1 MKKLTSLFA
10 LCALAGLFLTGCAA
24 QQPRRIVAGGNE
36 AITTMGVDLQ
46 DFKNA
51 AGQLTQAMLN
61 NRHIADF
68 EAKNGRMPAV
78 NVGSIINKTDLS
90 IDLAQIAGRINED
103 LLNSGLV
110 EIVANDAGAVAASK
124 EDAFMN
130 NTAVNTDDRADFYM
144 EGTINMLT
152 ASFDDMR
159 EKTYTFQIRLNNR
172 QRRTIF
178 QKTIDMAKQG
188 DKASAIGW

>member
-1 MKKLTSLFA
+1 MKFVAMPVFCLLIG
-10 LCALAGLFLTGCAA
+10 LLLAGCAA
-24 QQPRRIVAGGNE
+24 QQPRRIVSGGNE
-36 AITTMGVDLQ
+36 AFTTMGVDLQ

-61 NRHIADF
+61 NAQIARF
-68 EAKNGRMPAV
+68 EQTNGRLPVV
-78 NVGSIINKTDLS
+78 NVGAIVNKTDLS

-110 EIVANDAGAVAASK
+110 EIVANDAGAIAASK

-130 NTAVNTDDRADFYM
+130 DAKVNADDRADFYM
-144 EGTINMLT
+144 EGTINLLT
-152 ASFDDMR
+152 ASFDGQR

-178 QKTIDMAKQG
+178 QKTVDMTKQG
-188 DKASAIGW
+188 DKASAVGW

>member
-1 MKKLTSLFA
+1 MNRTVLPA
-10 LCALAGLFLTGCAA
+10 LCILGLLLAGCAA
-24 QQPRRIVAGGNE
+24 QQPRRIVSGGNE
-36 AITTMGVDLQ
+36 AFTTMGVDLQ

-61 NRHIADF
+61 NAQIAKF
-68 EAKNGRMPAV
+68 EQANGRLPVV
-78 NVGSIINKTDLS
+78 NVGSIVNKTDLS

-130 NTAVNTDDRADFYM
+130 DAKVNADDRADFYM
-144 EGTINMLT
+144 EGTLNLLT
-152 ASFDDMR
+152 ASFDGQR

-172 QRRTIF
+172 QRRTVF
-178 QKTIDMAKQG
+178 QKTVDMTKQG
-188 DKASAIGW
+188 DKASAVGW

>member
-1 MKKLTSLFA
+1 MKRMSGWILC
-10 LCALAGLFLTGCAA
+10 LCAGLLLAGCAST
-24 QQPRRIVAGGNE
+24 QRPRRIEAGGTE
-36 AITTMGVDLQ
+36 ALTTMGVDLQ

-61 NRHIADF
+61 NRNLTDF
-68 EAKNGRMPAV
+68 EAKNGRMPVV
-78 NVGSIINKTDLS
+78 NVGSIVNKTDLS
-90 IDLAQIAGRINED
+90 IDLAQVSGRINED

-110 EIVANDAGAVAASK
+110 EIVANDAGAIAANK
-124 EDAFMN
+124 EDAFLN
-130 NTAVNTDDRADFYM
+130 DVAVNRDDAADFYL
-144 EGTINMLT
+144 EGTINLLAAT
-152 ASFDDMR
+152 YDGTT

>member
-1 MKKLTSLFA
+1 MKKIVLLA
-10 LCALAGLFLTGCAA
+10 GCALLGVVLTGCAT
-24 QQPRRIVAGGNE
+24 QGPRRIVAGGNE
-36 AITTMGVDLQ
+36 AVTSMGVDLQ

-61 NRHIADF
+61 NANIANF
-68 EAKNGRMPAV
+68 EQKNGRQPVV

-110 EIVANDAGAVAASK
+110 EIVANDAGAVAANK

-130 NTAVNTDDRADFYM
+130 DVAVNRDDAADFYM
-144 EGTINMLT
+144 EGTINLLT
-152 ASFDDMR
+152 ASNADLR
-159 EKTYTFQIRLNNR
+159 EKNYTFQIRLNNR
-172 QRRTIF
+172 QRRTVF
-178 QKTIDMAKQG
+178 QKTIDIAKQA
-188 DKASAIGW
+188 DKAAAIGW

>member
-1 MKKLTSLFA
+1 MKHIVMP
-10 LCALAGLFLTGCAA
+10 LCGLALALVLAGCAA
-24 QQPRRIVAGGNE
+24 QQPRRIISGGNE
-36 AITTMGVDLQ
+36 AFTTMGVDLQ

-61 NRHIADF
+61 NAHVAGF
-68 EAKNGRMPAV
+68 EKANGRLPVV
-78 NVGSIINKTDLS
+78 NVGAIINKTDLS

-110 EIVANDAGAVAASK
+110 EIVANDAGAVAANQ
-124 EDAFMN
+124 EDAILN
-130 NTAVNTDDRADFYM
+130 NTTVNTADHADFYM
-144 EGTINMLT
+144 EGTINLLT
-152 ASFDDMR
+152 ASFNGQR

-178 QKTIDMAKQG
+178 QKSVDMTKQG
-188 DKASAIGW
+188 DKSAAVGW

>member
-1 MKKLTSLFA
+1 MKHTVVPAFCLAFA
-10 LCALAGLFLTGCAA
+10 LLMVGCASQ
-24 QQPRRIVAGGNE
+24 QQPRRIVSGGNE
-36 AITTMGVDLQ
+36 AFTTMGVDLQ

-61 NRHIADF
+61 NAQIAKF
-68 EAKNGRMPAV
+68 EQTHGRLPAV
-78 NVGSIINKTDLS
+78 NVGTIVNKTDLS

-110 EIVANDAGAVAASK
+110 EIVANDAGAIAASQ
-124 EDAFMN
+124 EDAFLN
-130 NTAVNTDDRADFYM
+130 DSKVNADDRADFYM
-144 EGTINMLT
+144 EGTINLLT
-152 ASFDDMR
+152 ASFNGQR

-178 QKTIDMAKQG
+178 QKTIDMTKQG
-188 DKASAIGW
+188 DKAAAVGW

>member
-1 MKKLTSLFA
+1 MKKYTSLFA

-36 AITTMGVDLQ
+36 ALTSMGVDLQ

-51 AGQLTQAMLN
+51 ASQLTQAMLN
-61 NRHIADF
+61 NRQVAEF
-68 EAKNGRMPAV
+68 EAKNGRLPV
-78 NVGSIINKTDLS
+78 VSVGSIINKTDLS
-90 IDLAQIAGRINED
+90 MDLAQIAGRINED

-110 EIVANDAGAVAASK
+110 EIVANDAGAIAASK
-124 EDAFMN
+124 ADAPVN
-130 NTAVNTDDRADFYM
+130 NTDDRADFYM
-144 EGTINMLT
+144 EGTINMLS
-152 ASFDDMR
+152 AAFEDIR

-178 QKTIDMAKQG
+178 QKTVDMAKQG

>member
-1 MKKLTSLFA
+1 MKNIAFLA
-10 LCALAGLFLTGCAA
+10 GCALLGVFLTGCAA
-24 QQPRRIVAGGNE
+24 QQPRRIVAGGTE
-36 AITTMGVDLQ
+36 AITSMGVDLQ

-61 NRHIADF
+61 NGHIVNF
-68 EAKNGRMPAV
+68 EKKNGRLPAI

-110 EIVANDAGAVAASK
+110 EIVANDAGAIAANK

-130 NTAVNTDDRADFYM
+130 DVAVNRDDAADFYM
-144 EGTINMLT
+144 EGTINLLT
-152 ASFDDMR
+152 AANADLR
-159 EKTYTFQIRLNNR
+159 EKNYTFQIRLNNR
-172 QRRTIF
+172 QRRTVF
-178 QKTIDMAKQG
+178 QKSVDMAKQG
-188 DKASAIGW
+188 GKGSSIGW